1 MSHAQVTAELI
12 NRLSEFLSPRDLKS
26 YVAYPGFEDEL
37 VARLERGD
45 LLVFLVRPTGEIRFA
60 FYGANS

>member
-1 MSHAQVTAELI
+1 
-12 NRLSEFLSPRDLKS
+12 LSEFLSPRDLKS